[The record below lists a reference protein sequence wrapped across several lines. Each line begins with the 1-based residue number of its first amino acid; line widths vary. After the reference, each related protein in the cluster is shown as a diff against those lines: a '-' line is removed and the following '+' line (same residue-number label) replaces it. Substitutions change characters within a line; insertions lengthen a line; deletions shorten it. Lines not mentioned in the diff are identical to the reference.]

1 MKHWTRCGYNKIVA
15 CKNTLHGAKHM
26 VVGTGMAASW
36 FQFKSIFLPCR
47 FERASNKDTEYPYT
61 LVPLF
66 CLVTQQNLSLKKNC
80 FVGTQKNI
88 DIKRPTLWSAWFSF
102 VWGKTVLKKWAHESF
117 CTHWSDRGTRDAM
130 KLDNCSKSAA
140 SSRIAGVSC
149 QDSRCQLW
157 WLLCGG
163 PNPRKQPKC
172 KNQKEFEMSVWYDV
186 KCQGEQ
192 MFTKEHVPPWGD

>member
-1 MKHWTRCGYNKIVA
+1 MKHWTRCGYHKIVA

-149 QDSRCQLW
+149 GGCCVAAQIQENNINAKIRRNLKWACGMMLNARVSKCSQKNTSHHGVIKLQD
-157 WLLCGG
+157 
-163 PNPRKQPKC
+163 
-172 KNQKEFEMSVWYDV
+172 
-186 KCQGEQ
+186 
-192 MFTKEHVPPWGD
+192 